1 MVFICPHPGCNK
13 QFTRNTNLNRHY
25 QNIHTNDTV
34 VEKCFLC
41 DLMFANCNDLQ
52 THYRK
57 CHVRTKRF
65 VVLQSAFKKSIIT
78 YRYTFGENCNL
89 LGTAQS
95 SIQNKVKN
103 VILCEAAKKNVCKIS
118 LVFVAQMSM
127 LDHAGEKMTI
137 ATIPFRAQNFL
148 ANASTP
154 TNISKNI
161 IRSFNQQAAHV
172 DEFMQNGSNWQFDR
186 AIFFDIEVAALR
198 PIVTGSEETSTLPK
212 DNPENEINIIS
223 FKNNRFL
230 YNPCNKDMKCF
241 LYCVA
246 YFLYAKEL
254 EKKSKKK
261 IDYLLKKYV
270 EKFNTDKIEFPISLK
285 GIKRFLKIN
294 NHLDLKINIL
304 YRSKRNKEAEEIYP
318 YEYGLGNGKKVMN
331 LLMVQNQIKKDK
343 AVNHFLLIKDV
354 NKYLRVVYFKNEKKS
369 YQKTF
374 FCLNCLNGF
383 SSAKVLDEHERI
395 CMMNKPRKEI
405 MPEEKNTKIFFKNY
419 EKQHELEYIAFLDF
433 ECVLPPEKNAC
444 EICCSLKCKCDAS
457 FTDILS
463 RQEPIGFSFVVLGP
477 NDKIFHQE
485 TYIGE
490 NAGEEF
496 ISHLL
501 IEENK
506 WIKNLLSTHKE
517 MVMKPID
524 YLNFNQATNCYICGC
539 EFDNENYQCR
549 DHNHLS
555 GEYIGAA
562 CNRCNLR
569 RRKPSTLK
577 IFVHNG
583 SR

>member
-318 YEYGLGNGKKVMN
+318 YEYGLGNGKKVLN

-354 NKYLRVVYFKNEKKS
+354 NKYLRVVYFKNEKSLIK
-369 YQKTF
+369 KH
-374 FCLNCLNGF
+374 F
-383 SSAKVLDEHERI
+383 SA
-395 CMMNKPRKEI
+395 
-405 MPEEKNTKIFFKNY
+405 
-419 EKQHELEYIAFLDF
+419 
-433 ECVLPPEKNAC
+433 
-444 EICCSLKCKCDAS
+444 
-457 FTDILS
+457 
-463 RQEPIGFSFVVLGP
+463 
-477 NDKIFHQE
+477 
-485 TYIGE
+485 
-490 NAGEEF
+490 
-496 ISHLL
+496 
-501 IEENK
+501 
-506 WIKNLLSTHKE
+506 
-517 MVMKPID
+517 
-524 YLNFNQATNCYICGC
+524 
-539 EFDNENYQCR
+539 
-549 DHNHLS
+549 
-555 GEYIGAA
+555 
-562 CNRCNLR
+562 
-569 RRKPSTLK
+569 
-577 IFVHNG
+577 
-583 SR
+583 

>member
-1 MVFICPHPGCNK
+1 MVFICPHPGCNR

-25 QNIHTNDTV
+25 QNIHINDTV

-41 DLMFANCNDLQ
+41 DLTFANCNDLQ
-52 THYRK
+52 THYK
-57 CHVRTKRF
+57 KSHIRTKKF

-78 YRYTFGENCNL
+78 YRYTFDENLNIL
-89 LGTAQS
+89 SLAQN

-103 VILCEAAKKNVCKIS
+103 VILSESAKKNVCKIS

-127 LDHAGEKMTI
+127 LDHAGEKMTV

-154 TNISKNI
+154 SNISKNI
-161 IRSFNQQAAHV
+161 IKSYNQQAGHV

-186 AIFFDIEVAALR
+186 AIFFDIEIAALR
-198 PIVTGSEETSTLPK
+198 PIVVGSQEEFTVPS
-212 DNPENEINIIS
+212 DNPEDELNIIS

-230 YNPCNKDMKCF
+230 YNPKNKDMKCF

-246 YFLYAKEL
+246 YFLYSKEL
-254 EKKSKKK
+254 EKKSKKS
-261 IDYLLKKYV
+261 DSYLLKKYV
-270 EKFNTDKIEFPISLK
+270 ENFNADKIEFPISLK
-285 GIKRFLKIN
+285 GIKRFVKIN

-304 YRSKRNKEAEEIYP
+304 YRSKTKKNEEEIYP
-318 YEYGLGNGKKVMN
+318 YEYGLGKGSKVLN
-331 LLMVQNQIKKDK
+331 LLMVQNQIKKDR
-343 AVNHFLLIKDV
+343 AVNHFLMIKDV
-354 NKYLRVVYFKNEKKS
+354 NKYLRIVYKKNEKTS

-383 SSAKVLDEHERI
+383 SSKKVLDEHERI

-405 MPEEKNTKIFFKNY
+405 MPEDEKTKIYFKNY
-419 EKQHELEYIAFLDF
+419 EKQHELEHIAFLDF
-433 ECVLPPEKNAC
+433 ECVLPPEKNVC
-444 EICCSLKCKCDAS
+444 EICYSIKCKCDAS

-463 RQEPIGFSFVVLGP
+463 RQEAIGFSFLILGP
-477 NDKIFHQE
+477 QDKITHQK
-485 TYIGE
+485 TFIGE
-490 NAGEEF
+490 KAGEEF
-496 ISHLL
+496 INHL
-501 IEENK
+501 ITEENK
-506 WIKNLLSTHKE
+506 WIKNLLATNKE
-517 MVMKPID
+517 MVMKPVD
-524 YLNFNQATNCYICGC
+524 YLNFNQATNCYICEC
-539 EFDNENYQCR
+539 TFNNANHKCR

>member
-1 MVFICPHPGCNK
+1 MS
-13 QFTRNTNLNRHY
+13 
-25 QNIHTNDTV
+25 
-34 VEKCFLC
+34 
-41 DLMFANCNDLQ
+41 FANCNDLQ

-57 CHVRTKRF
+57 SHVQTKKF

-78 YRYTFGENCNL
+78 YRYTFQDNCNIL
-89 LGTAQS
+89 ASAQA
-95 SIQNKVKN
+95 SIQNKIKN
-103 VILCEAAKKNVCKIS
+103 IILCEAAKKNVCKVS
-118 LVFVAQMSM
+118 LVFIGQMSM

-186 AIFFDIEVAALR
+186 AICFDIEIAALR
-198 PIVTGSEETSTLPK
+198 PIVAGSNK
-212 DNPENEINIIS
+212 DFVIPENDPENEINIVS

-230 YNPCNKDMKCF
+230 FNPSNKDMKCF

-246 YFLYAKEL
+246 YFLYSSEID
-254 EKKSKKK
+254 KKSKKTAT
-261 IDYLLKKYV
+261 YQLKKYV

-304 YRSKRNKEAEEIYP
+304 YRVKNKNAAEEIYP
-318 YEYGLGNGKKVMN
+318 YEYGLGCGTKVLN
-331 LLMVQNQIKKDK
+331 LLMVQNEIKKHK
-343 AVNHFLLIKDV
+343 AVNHFLVIKDI
-354 NKYLRVVYFKNEKKS
+354 NKYLRVVYHNEKTS

-383 SSAKVLDEHERI
+383 SSTKVLTEHERI
-395 CMMNKPRKEI
+395 CMMNKPRKEV
-405 MPEEKNTKIFFKNY
+405 MPEEKKTKIYFKNY
-419 EKQHELEYIAFLDF
+419 EKQHELDYIAFLDF
-433 ECVLPPEKNAC
+433 ECVLPPEKNPC
-444 EICCSLKCKCDAS
+444 ELCCSIKCKCDAS

-463 RQEPIGFSFVVLGP
+463 KQEAIGYSFVVLGP
-477 NDKIFHQE
+477 QDKIIHQD

-490 NAGEEF
+490 KAGEEF
-496 ISHLL
+496 INHLL

-506 WIKNLLSTHKE
+506 WIKNLLVTNKQ
-517 MVMKPID
+517 MIMKPVD
-524 YLNFNQATNCYICGC
+524 YLNFNQATNCYICDYK
-539 EFDNENYQCR
+539 FDDENYKCR

-555 GEYIGAA
+555 SEYLGAA

-583 SR
+583 SRYFIFNTFYKFYFCFINFKENLLIFFYF